1 MGQSYSDPFEGKFDC
16 VVYKIN
22 KVGSEQ
28 INDASNYFFRI
39 DDGSWECIV
48 LLMEHHLQNL
58 FPDLHKIGCGFGG
71 DEGDGEVV
79 YTSRDDITHIP
90 SMFFKA
96 GKQKKFVYKLKDG
109 YEVGL
114 KTYRMDFIKNIE

>member
-1 MGQSYSDPFEGKFDC
+1 MGQSHSDPFEGRFDC
-16 VVYKIN
+16 AVYEIN
-22 KVGSEQ
+22 DQNVAVM
-28 INDASNYFFRI
+28 INDASDYFFKI
-39 DDGSWECIV
+39 DDGSWECIL
-48 LLMEHHLQNL
+48 LLMQNHLHKL

-79 YTSRDDITHIP
+79 YTTINDITDIP

-114 KTYRMDFIKNIE
+114 KTYRMDFIKKN